1 MKRLTWLLLVGVLLK
16 LSTGSAMALPLMGM
30 MGMMDHAKI
39 AALAPCHEDNA
50 AGHST
55 GHRAEN
61 KTSPLAH
68 PEAQLGAHIGAH
80 PEAHQASHD
89 SAHPASVHAE
99 DHASGVKDPTHA
111 ACADC
116 HMCCAV
122 GLLAVHPSLPPSAPA
137 AAPQCVSP
145 LWISQNLRPE
155 LRPPLL

>member
-16 LSTGSAMALPLMGM
+16 LSMGSAMALPLMGM
-30 MGMMDHAKI
+30 MDMMGHTKM
-39 AALAPCHEDNA
+39 AALAPCHEGNT
-50 AGHST
+50 AGHFT
-55 GHRAEN
+55 GHTAEN
-61 KTSPLAH
+61 RASAPAQPEAH
-68 PEAQLGAHIGAH
+68 PGAH
-80 PEAHQASHD
+80 PEAYQASHD
-89 SAHPASVHAE
+89 SAHPASGHAE

-116 HMCCAV
+116 QMCCAV

-137 AAPQCVSP
+137 AAPQGVSP